1 MFGFRFIKTQPTQY
15 LIQYRNGQPLREGAG
30 LSFWYYAPS
39 SSIVVVPTAS
49 VNEPFI
55 FPEITSDF
63 QEVTVQ
69 GQIIYRI
76 ADPRRTAALLNFA
89 LNPKGAYISE
99 DPQKLSQRLID
110 QVQVAMRAEVQ
121 ALSLKEVLAAGEL
134 LVTRVAKALHDH
146 PTMEALGLELLGLS
160 LLAVKPKP
168 ETAKALEAAAR
179 EALLRSADE
188 AIYARRNAAVEQER
202 TIKENELATE
212 IAIENK
218 NRQVRE
224 AQMDA
229 ERSVQERK
237 LQIRREEMTGKIG
250 LEEQNKALV
259 ALASANAREEADAK
273 AYGLAAM
280 MKSFGD
286 ADPKMLQALAS
297 VGMDP
302 GQLMALAFRDLA
314 DNATKIG
321 QLNVTPDLLREIMQP
336 QARQPQ
342 TRK

>member
-297 VGMDP
+297 VAMDP